1 MFDPKLIE
9 ALKAVVNAGSFQG
22 AAQALN
28 LSVAAVSLRIKSL
41 EESLGARVLVR
52 GKTVRLTVTG
62 QTLMAYAQRAQML
75 HDDVL
80 SALQTGGGKHWQT
93 LSVAVNADSVSTWF
107 LPGVAPLLAK
117 SKLLIDIVIDDQDY
131 THAAL
136 KNGDVLGCVTTLA
149 TPMQGCVAEPLGH
162 MRYRCL
168 ARPDLVAKCL
178 TPNGQLSVHKLLKM
192 PAIIFNQ
199 KDALQDTFLLK
210 YFDLQSPQ
218 YPKHYVPAIEAFAQ
232 AIELGLGWGMVPDL
246 ISHLDQNQETI
257 NTLSRASTIDPI
269 SAASAIGRTGSLD
282 AIDPISPIS
291 PIRAMGDTSIN
302 TAHPKWVEVMPHAPI
317 DIALYWQ
324 HWSQMSQS
332 VTQLTKKVKETAQ
345 HRLLQRH

>member
-1 MFDPKLIE
+1 
-9 ALKAVVNAGSFQG
+9 
-22 AAQALN
+22 
-28 LSVAAVSLRIKSL
+28 
-41 EESLGARVLVR
+41 
-52 GKTVRLTVTG
+52 
-62 QTLMAYAQRAQML
+62 
-75 HDDVL
+75 
-80 SALQTGGGKHWQT
+80 
-93 LSVAVNADSVSTWF
+93 
-107 LPGVAPLLAK
+107 
-117 SKLLIDIVIDDQDY
+117 
-131 THAAL
+131 
-136 KNGDVLGCVTTLA
+136 
-149 TPMQGCVAEPLGH
+149 MQGCVAEPLGH

-269 SAASAIGRTGSLD
+269 S
-282 AIDPISPIS
+282 PIS

>member
-1 MFDPKLIE
+1 MMFDPKLIE
-9 ALKAVVNAGSFQG
+9 ALRAVVNVGSFQG
-22 AAQALN
+22 AAHALN

-41 EESLGARVLVR
+41 EESVGARVLVR
-52 GKTVRLTVTG
+52 GKTVRLTTTG

-80 SALQTGGGKHWQT
+80 SALQTGGVKQWQK

-107 LPGVAPLLAK
+107 LPGIAPLLAK
-117 SKLLIDIVIDDQDY
+117 SKWLLDLVIDDQDH

-149 TPMQGCVAEPLGH
+149 TAMQGCVAEPLGQ

-168 ARPDLVAKCL
+168 ARPDLVARCR
-178 TPNGQLSVHKLLKM
+178 TPSGQVSIHKLLKM

-199 KDALQDTFLLK
+199 KDALQDTFLFK
-210 YFDLQSPQ
+210 YFGLQTPQ
-218 YPKHYVPAIEAFAQ
+218 YLKHYVPAIEAFTQ

-246 ISHLDQNQETI
+246 ISQLDQTPTI
-257 NTLSRASTIDPI
+257 STVK
-269 SAASAIGRTGSLD
+269 
-282 AIDPISPIS
+282 
-291 PIRAMGDTSIN
+291 
-302 TAHPKWVEVMPHAPI
+302 HPKWVEVMPNAPI

-324 HWSQMSQS
+324 HWSQTSHSVAQLSQ
-332 VTQLTKKVKETAQ
+332 KVKQAAQ
-345 HRLLQRH
+345 QRLLQPN

>member
-9 ALKAVVNAGSFQG
+9 ALKAVVYAGSFQG

-41 EESLGARVLVR
+41 EERLGARVLVR
-52 GKTVRLTVTG
+52 GKTVRLTPTG

-75 HDDVL
+75 HEEVL
-80 SALQTGGGKHWQT
+80 SVLQTGGAKHWQT

-107 LPGVAPLLAK
+107 LPGIAPLLAK
-117 SKLLIDIVIDDQDY
+117 SKLLIDIIIDDQDH

-136 KNGDVLGCVTTLA
+136 KNGDVLGCITTSA
-149 TPMQGCVAEPLGH
+149 IPMNGCVAEPLGQ

-168 ARPDLVAKCL
+168 ARPDLVARCRS
-178 TPNGQLSVHKLLKM
+178 PNGQVSIHKLLKI

-210 YFDLQSPQ
+210 YFDLHTPQ

-246 ISHLDQNQETI
+246 ISQLDQTQAMA
-257 NTLSRASTIDPI
+257 NTLK
-269 SAASAIGRTGSLD
+269 
-282 AIDPISPIS
+282 
-291 PIRAMGDTSIN
+291 
-302 TAHPKWVEVMPHAPI
+302 PKWVEVIPNAPI

-324 HWSQMSQS
+324 HWSQTSQA
-332 VTQLTKKVKETAQ
+332 VAQLTKKVKEAAQ
-345 HRLLQRH
+345 QSLLDAN

>member
-9 ALKAVVNAGSFQG
+9 AFKAVVSAGSFQG

-28 LSVAAVSLRIKSL
+28 LSVAAVSLRIKSF
-41 EESLGARVLVR
+41 EQSLGARLLVR
-52 GKTVRLTVTG
+52 GKTVRLTTTG

-75 HDDVL
+75 HDEVL
-80 SALQTGGGKHWQT
+80 SVLQTGGAKRWQT

-107 LPGVAPLLAK
+107 LPGIAPLLAK
-117 SKLLIDIVIDDQDY
+117 SKLLIDIIIDDQDH

-136 KNGDVLGCVTTLA
+136 KNGDVLGCVTTSA
-149 TPMQGCVAEPLGH
+149 IPMHGCVAEPLGQ

-168 ARPDLVAKCL
+168 ARPDLVARSRA
-178 TPNGQLSVHKLLKM
+178 PNGQVSIHKLLKM

-210 YFDLQSPQ
+210 YFDLQTPQ

-232 AIELGLGWGMVPDL
+232 AIECGLGWGMVPDL
-246 ISHLDQNQETI
+246 ISQLDQTQA
-257 NTLSRASTIDPI
+257 RAS
-269 SAASAIGRTGSLD
+269 ALQ
-282 AIDPISPIS
+282 
-291 PIRAMGDTSIN
+291 
-302 TAHPKWVEVMPHAPI
+302 PKWVEVMPNAPI

-324 HWSQMSQS
+324 HWSQTSQA
-332 VTQLTKKVKETAQ
+332 VAQLTKKVKEAAQ
-345 HRLLQRH
+345 QRLIGAH

>member
-9 ALKAVVNAGSFQG
+9 ALKAVVSAGSFQG

-41 EESLGARVLVR
+41 EESLGARLLVR
-52 GKTVRLTVTG
+52 GKTVRLTTTG

-75 HDDVL
+75 HEEVL
-80 SALQTGGGKHWQT
+80 SVLQTGGSKYWQT

-107 LPGVAPLLAK
+107 LPGIAPLLVK
-117 SKLLIDIVIDDQDY
+117 SKLLINIIIDDQDH

-136 KNGDVLGCVTTLA
+136 KNGDVLGCVTTSA
-149 TPMQGCVAEPLGH
+149 IPMHGCVAEPLGQ

-168 ARPDLVAKCL
+168 ARPDLVARSR
-178 TPNGQLSVHKLLKM
+178 TPNGQVSIHKLLKI

-210 YFDLQSPQ
+210 YFDLQTPQ
-218 YPKHYVPAIEAFAQ
+218 YPKHYVPAIEAFTQ
-232 AIELGLGWGMVPDL
+232 AIECGLGWGMVPDL
-246 ISHLDQNQETI
+246 ISQLDQTQA
-257 NTLSRASTIDPI
+257 RAST
-269 SAASAIGRTGSLD
+269 LQ
-282 AIDPISPIS
+282 
-291 PIRAMGDTSIN
+291 
-302 TAHPKWVEVMPHAPI
+302 PKWVEVMPNAPI

-324 HWSQMSQS
+324 HWSQTSQA
-332 VTQLTKKVKETAQ
+332 VAQLTKKVKEAAQ
-345 HRLLQRH
+345 QRLLGAN